1 MYSIKTL
8 GKFYGWTESKP
19 EARNFGSTPPHSE
32 KLGETKSNS
41 RLERKGLKR
50 LNARKKQKR
59 ITQYWTVFHLGALT
73 FNDLV
78 ESLLVDFFLKRIP
91 QFRDVAKSAMAGFA
105 ELTWSLARC

>member
-1 MYSIKTL
+1 M
-8 GKFYGWTESKP
+8 
-19 EARNFGSTPPHSE
+19 
-32 KLGETKSNS
+32 
-41 RLERKGLKR
+41 KR